1 MAGQLWLKN
10 YPVRWHLDFPEV
22 SLYGYL
28 RESTAQSGDLIA
40 LVFYGAEITFRKLH
54 DYINRFAAALT
65 DLGVSKGDRVAIMLP
80 NSLDYI
86 YAYYAVVKLGAI
98 VVQMNPMYTS
108 TEVEFILNDS
118 DARVF
123 IGVDGASASFEAIR
137 DNVAVEHVIIS
148 RLMGYEVEGDNLWFD
163 ELLQKYPPDS
173 PEAEINP
180 KEDVAVYQYTG
191 GTTGFPK
198 AAMLT
203 HYNLVCNIIQ
213 RKEWMS
219 DWIEKRFGKELI
231 QQYVLAIM
239 PFYHSYG
246 MTSVMNVGLTLP
258 AGLIVMQRF
267 EVETLFEL
275 IDYYSPRVFPA
286 VPTIYTAIVNHPDT
300 DQYSLSCLE
309 ICNSGGAPMP
319 VDVMARFEEKT
330 GARIIEGYGLS
341 EASPATHANPI
352 RGIRKYGSIGMP
364 YPGTD
369 CKIVDIKTG
378 AQEMPVGE
386 EGELIIRGPQVMKGY
401 LNRPDETSETLRDG
415 WLYTGDIATMDSGG
429 YFYIVDRKKDMIITG
444 ALNVYP
450 REVDEV
456 LFDHPKV
463 AEAMC
468 IGVPDDYFGEVL
480 KAYVVLREGEN
491 ITKEELLEYCAK
503 KLAVYKLPRIFE
515 FRDEIPKSTVGKLM
529 RRSLV
534 EEENEK
540 QETS

>member
-10 YPVRWHLDFPEV
+10 YPVRWKLDYPEV
-22 SLYGYL
+22 SLYSYL
-28 RESTAQSGDLIA
+28 RESTAQSDDLIA
-40 LVFYGAEITFRKLH
+40 LVFYGNEVTFRQLH
-54 DYINRFAAALT
+54 EYINRFAAALA
-65 DLGVSKGDRVAIMLP
+65 DLGVIKGDRVALMLP
-80 NSLDYI
+80 NCLDYI
-86 YAYYAVVKLGAI
+86 YAYYAAIKLGAI
-98 VVQMNPMYTS
+98 VVQMNPMYTP
-108 TEVEFILNDS
+108 TEVQFILKDS
-118 DARVF
+118 ETRVF
-123 IGVDGASASFEAIR
+123 IGVDGASASFQAIR
-137 DNVAVEHVIIS
+137 DTVAVEHVIIS
-148 RLMGYEVEGDNLWFD
+148 RLMGYEVEGENLWFD

-173 PEAEINP
+173 TEAEINS
-180 KEDVAVYQYTG
+180 KEDVAVFQYTG

-203 HYNLVCNIIQ
+203 HYNIVCNMIQ
-213 RKEWMS
+213 RKEWIS
-219 DWIEKRFGKELI
+219 DWIEKRLGKELI
-231 QQYVLAIM
+231 QQYVLAVM

-258 AGLIVMQRF
+258 AGLIIMQRF

-275 IDYYSPRVFPA
+275 IDHYGPRIFPA
-286 VPTIYTAIVNHPDT
+286 IPTIYTAIVNHPDT
-300 DQYSLSCLE
+300 DQYDLNCLE

-352 RGIRKYGSIGMP
+352 RGIRKFGSIGMP

-378 AQEMPVGE
+378 TQEMPVGE
-386 EGELIIRGPQVMKGY
+386 EGELIIKGPQVMKGY

-415 WLYTGDIATMDSGG
+415 WLYTGDIATMDAGG

-450 REVDEV
+450 REVDEA

-463 AEAMC
+463 AEAIC
-468 IGVPDDYFGEVL
+468 VGVPDDYFGEVL
-480 KAYVVLREGEN
+480 KAYVVLKEGE
-491 ITKEELLEYCAK
+491 IATKEELLEHCAK
-503 KLAVYKLPRIFE
+503 KLAVYKLPRIIE
-515 FRDEIPKSTVGKLM
+515 FRDEIPKSTVGKFM
-529 RRSLV
+529 RRLLV
-534 EEENEK
+534 DEENDK
-540 QETS
+540 QERG